1 MVMRFHRDNKI
12 VAILQW
18 KPKDTRIQEHED
30 GAANVSEQEAKISSD
45 RPVESLHMQ
54 LVKGENSGE
63 DDTKTRNNSTA
74 HVKAKD
80 FVDEV
85 KYQKNKG
92 NSWSHEIGPAN
103 GIQ

>member
-1 MVMRFHRDNKI
+1 
-12 VAILQW
+12 
-18 KPKDTRIQEHED
+18 
-30 GAANVSEQEAKISSD
+30 
-45 RPVESLHMQ
+45 MQ

-85 KYQKNKG
+85 QYQKNKG
-92 NSWSHEIGPAN
+92 NS
-103 GIQ
+103 